1 MTELSVGISRK
12 SHGGDSSAFHPGGYM
27 KLRIQAASLLLGFAL
42 FVLAAPG
49 FSGQAQPPQDNDQAR
64 DYKIFADRVQAY
76 IKLQKSLQD
85 SMSTLKTTND
95 AAEIIKHQH
104 ALAEKIINAR
114 RNAHRGDIF
123 THDIAERFR
132 KIIRKEFHGPE
143 GRFARR
149 TIRQDDPSKI
159 MARLHVN
166 NVFPEGIP
174 LTTTPP
180 TLLFKLPELPQ
191 DLAYRFVGHDL
202 TLVDIKAR
210 LIVDLIENVIP

>member
-1 MTELSVGISRK
+1 
-12 SHGGDSSAFHPGGYM
+12 M
-27 KLRIQAASLLLGFAL
+27 KLRIQAAYLLLGL
-42 FVLAAPG
+42 SLIVLVAPG
-49 FSGQAQPPQDNDQAR
+49 FAGQAQTPRDKEEAV

-85 SMSTLKTTND
+85 SLSTLKTTNN
-95 AAEIIKHQH
+95 ASEIVEHQH
-104 ALAEKIINAR
+104 ALAEKIANAR
-114 RNAHRGDIF
+114 RDAHQGDIF
-123 THDIAERFR
+123 TKAVSKRFR
-132 KIIRKEFHGPE
+132 KIIRSVFHGPE

-149 TIRQDDPSKI
+149 TIRQDDPSKV
-159 MARLHVN
+159 MAHLHVN